1 MTNTR
6 IRISSTAIDEI
17 IDRILHSEYKMAL
30 SKLDITAINQ
40 SLTWAIYRGRM
51 STEGLVELVNL
62 SDRRIKTMLAKM
74 LASVDGSTEGR
85 FHAMCKYL
93 KVEHA
98 A

>member
-6 IRISSTAIDEI
+6 IRISSTAIDET
-17 IDRILHSEYKMAL
+17 IDRILRIECKMAL
-30 SKLDITAINQ
+30 NKLDTTAINQ

-51 STEGLVELVNL
+51 STEGLVELINL
-62 SDRRIKTMLAKM
+62 SDRRIQTMLTKM
-74 LASVDGSTEGR
+74 VASIDGSTEGR

-93 KVEHA
+93 NVEHA

>member
-6 IRISSTAIDEI
+6 IRISSTAIDET
-17 IDRILHSEYKMAL
+17 IDRILRIECKMAL
-30 SKLDITAINQ
+30 SKIDTIVINQ

-51 STEGLVELVNL
+51 NTECLIELINL
-62 SDRRIKTMLAKM
+62 SDRRIQTMLTKM
-74 LASVDGSTEGR
+74 VASIDDSIEGR